1 MVRVLD
7 PLVFNDVMMSRL
19 GKGLGY
25 RTVQYRNREVPV

>member
-7 PLVFNDVMMSRL
+7 PLVFNDAMMSRL

-25 RTVQYRNREVPV
+25 RTVRYQHREIPV